1 MFITDPLC
9 NPLNAN
15 TFVDFTGLANIDAVA
30 NLINNTAEVNANIT
44 ANTTLITTVDGSGNL
59 VENYQLSI
67 RGNDFTLSNSIHK
80 LEILQM

>member
-1 MFITDPLC
+1 MLTMVVYLLEQMFNKWYVYNRPTLQSA
-9 NPLNAN
+9 NAN

-59 VENYQLSI
+59 VEN
-67 RGNDFTLSNSIHK
+67 
-80 LEILQM
+80 